1 MAAKFTGAVLL
12 ATIIFSGGT
21 ALKSEAQ
28 TAITPIAPGNTLLAA
43 TPVSTKF
50 SCVQKGN
57 GFATIAQRGDRTTP
71 PLIIWKSTLG
81 GQYKPQERCNL
92 VSQRLTKTVIRNG
105 GKLRNL
111 QLMAGPVK
119 HQVVICVLNQASSV
133 CNSSNML
140 FTLRPENAKRSEEV
154 LASLNNFSIKGS
166 GAPVPESNG
175 LNALPLEE
183 LNRFLGPE
191 DKTDTRTNW

>member
-1 MAAKFTGAVLL
+1 MADKFTGAVLL
-12 ATIIFSGGT
+12 ASIISFSGGT
-21 ALKSEAQ
+21 VTAEAPP
-28 TAITPIAPGNTLLAA
+28 TPIAPENTLLAA
-43 TPVSTKF
+43 TPAFTTF
-50 SCVQKGN
+50 RCQQTGKGL
-57 GFATIAQRGDRTTP
+57 ATIAQRGDRTTP

-81 GQYKPQERCNL
+81 GQYNPQQRCHL
-92 VSQRLTKTVIRNG
+92 VSEKLTQTVIRNG

-119 HQVVICVLNQASSV
+119 HQVVICVVNKASSA

-140 FTLRPENAKRSEEV
+140 FTLRPENAKRTDEV

-175 LNALPLEE
+175 LDPLPLEE

-191 DKTDTRTNW
+191 DKTDARTDS

>member
-1 MAAKFTGAVLL
+1 MADKFTGAVLL
-12 ATIIFSGGT
+12 ASIIFSGGT
-21 ALKSEAQ
+21 VTAYAPPALIPPAK
-28 TAITPIAPGNTLLAA
+28 TLLAA
-43 TPVSTKF
+43 TPTLTTFRCQQTGK
-50 SCVQKGN
+50 

-81 GQYKPQERCNL
+81 GQYNPQQRCHL
-92 VSQRLTKTVIRNG
+92 VSQKLTQTVIRNG

-119 HQVVICVLNQASSV
+119 HQVVICVVNTSSA

-140 FTLRPENAKRSEEV
+140 FTLRPENAKRTDEV

-175 LNALPLEE
+175 LDPLPLEE

-191 DKTDTRTNW
+191 DKTDARTHS